1 MTSLGGGLGGVVE
14 IEIEGGKWKSEREC
28 EMEGRTEL
36 VAAGI
41 VVASSCRTA
50 ILPTRWLA
58 SYGVGDMAVVI
69 GKRRYMVLLF
79 KQC

>member
-1 MTSLGGGLGGVVE
+1 
-14 IEIEGGKWKSEREC
+14 
-28 EMEGRTEL
+28 MEGRTEL

-41 VVASSCRTA
+41 VVASSCRAA
-50 ILPTRWLA
+50 ISPTRWWA

>member
-1 MTSLGGGLGGVVE
+1 VFE
-14 IEIEGGKWKSEREC
+14 IEIEGGEWKSESES

-41 VVASSCRTA
+41 VVASSCRAA
-50 ILPTRWLA
+50 ISPTRWRA

-69 GKRRYMVLLF
+69 EKRGCMVLLF
-79 KQC
+79 KKY